1 MEASHTMLVNPVRFL
16 GKTLFQRLDM
26 AITRRWRPLT
36 CLILPALSMKI
47 VACDLPNN
55 PALGIPSCWFIV
67 IKSILHSHESISET
81 GTI

>member
-1 MEASHTMLVNPVRFL
+1 MLVNPVSSL
-16 GKTLFQRLDM
+16 GKTFFQRLDV

-47 VACDLPNN
+47 LARDLPNN

-67 IKSILHSHESISET
+67 IKSILLSHESIIET